1 MTGLLERAYNAKWL
15 ILGISLVLL
24 LLWIMRPFLDVFVY
38 AIFVYY
44 ITRPIKRKV
53 QKYIKNDVSPSRS
66 ACLCSPPDSHHRVHA
81 AVRHIAA
88 MSVITI
94 PALRRYTGW
103 SVASRALEFSWLQQ
117 NLTSG
122 T

>member
-15 ILGISLVLL
+15 ILGIALVLL

-53 QKYIKNDVSPSRS
+53 QKYIKNDGLAVTISLLVLALPLILIISYTLLFGIS
-66 ACLCSPPDSHHRVHA
+66 QLMSSSTTPASPPPYRP
-81 AVRHIAA
+81 VRLPPRAP
-88 MSVITI
+88 SS
-94 PALRRYTGW
+94 PGC
-103 SVASRALEFSWLQQ
+103 SR
-117 NLTSG
+117 T
-122 T
+122 